1 MRSEAE
7 SVTEYVAELPKDRRE
22 AIKEVRGTILANLPE
37 GYEETMNWG
46 MISYEVPLE
55 TYPDT
60 YNGKPLMY
68 VGLASQKRHMA
79 VYLSGVYS
87 DEKRR
92 EAFLEDYRASGKKLD
107 MGKSC
112 VRFTK
117 LENLPVELI
126 GKAVAEL
133 SVERFIAQYE
143 AGRNS

>member
-1 MRSEAE
+1 MKSDATN
-7 SVTEYVAELPKDRRE
+7 VTHYLALLPDDRRQ
-22 AIKEVRGTILANLPE
+22 AIVEVRGEILANLPE
-37 GYEETMNWG
+37 GFVETMNWG

-55 TYPDT
+55 RYPNA

-68 VGLASQKRHMA
+68 AGLASQKRHMA

-87 DEKRR
+87 DDSRR
-92 EAFLEDYRASGKKLD
+92 QAFLDAYKATDKKLD

-126 GKAVAEL
+126 GETIASM
-133 SVERFIAQYE
+133 SVDDFIAAYE
-143 AGRNS
+143 AGRN

>member
-1 MRSEAE
+1 MKSDATN
-7 SVTEYVAELPKDRRE
+7 VTHYLALLPDDRRQ
-22 AIKEVRGTILANLPE
+22 AIVEVRGEMLANLPE
-37 GYEETMNWG
+37 GFVETMNWG

-55 TYPDT
+55 RYPNT

-68 VGLASQKRHMA
+68 AGLASQKRHMA

-87 DEKRR
+87 DDSRR
-92 EAFLEDYRASGKKLD
+92 QAFLDAYQATGKKLD

-126 GKAVAEL
+126 GETIASM
-133 SVERFIAQYE
+133 SVDDFIEVYE
-143 AGRNS
+143 SGRN